1 MDTHGQSIFPFYIT
15 SDWSALNRPFFPVGR
30 SSQQGSSLIEVLVT
44 LVLVAIGLSG
54 MMMMQARGL
63 EQNQSAYLRTQAI
76 AMASD
81 MADRMR
87 LNKQAALKD
96 LYQLAKSDT
105 SAGFAKPPATPAD
118 KKLAYNDLNIWLNW
132 VELSLPKGDAVITR
146 NSQVMSITISWGGAD
161 GKAADSYVHEM
172 ELL

>member
-1 MDTHGQSIFPFYIT
+1 MFRQGSEIPFTVIM
-15 SDWSALNRPFFPVGR
+15 RFFRQLPISYR
-30 SSQQGSSLIEVLVT
+30 TFMRQKGSSLIEVLVT
-44 LVLVAIGLSG
+44 LVLVAIALSG

-87 LNKQAALKD
+87 LNKQAALHD
-96 LYQLAKSDT
+96 LYQLAKNDV
-105 SAGFAKPPATPAD
+105 SADFALPPATPAD
-118 KKLAYNDLNIWLNW
+118 KKLAYNDLNAWLSW
-132 VELSLPKGDAVITR
+132 VELSLPNGDAVIGR
-146 NSQVMSITISWGGAD
+146 NNQLVSITVSWGGAD
-161 GKAADSYVHEM
+161 GRPAASYVHEI

>member
-1 MDTHGQSIFPFYIT
+1 MYTQGQSVFPFCKAST
-15 SDWSALNRPFFPVGR
+15 RSDLIRPYPHLYRF
-30 SSQQGSSLIEVLVT
+30 SQGSSLIEVLVT

-87 LNKQAALKD
+87 LNKQAALND
-96 LYQLAKSDT
+96 RYQLAKSDAST
-105 SAGFAKPPATPAD
+105 DFATPAATPAD
-118 KKLAYNDLNIWLNW
+118 KKLAYNDLYVWLGW

-146 NSQVMSITISWGGAD
+146 NNQLVSITVSWGGAD
-161 GKAADSYVHEM
+161 GKPAASYVHEM
-172 ELL
+172 DLL

>member
-1 MDTHGQSIFPFYIT
+1 MQTQGRSVFPFCKAST
-15 SDWSALNRPFFPVGR
+15 RSDLIRPYPHLYRF
-30 SSQQGSSLIEVLVT
+30 SQGSSLIEVLVT

-87 LNKQAALKD
+87 LNKQAALND
-96 LYQLAKSDT
+96 LYQLAEGDT
-105 SAGFAKPPATPAD
+105 SASFSQAPATPAN
-118 KKLAYNDLNIWLNW
+118 KKLAYNDLNAWLSW

-146 NSQVMSITISWGGAD
+146 NNQVVSITVSWGGAD
-161 GKAADSYVHEM
+161 GRPAASYVHEM
-172 ELL
+172 DLL